1 MLGGLVAALL
11 AACGGGTP
19 GQSQVGGSE
28 TLPPFLQPWAAFPV
42 HASPRPIVLING
54 PILDP
59 LGGFRDGQSKVA
71 YMGGLFDRPRQ
82 LPTGPASSQGYPVIS
97 ADSAVDLLQSPSHS
111 HTPPAAA
118 TSTAATRLTIT
129 SARFGEGTFL
139 TDRGWKSMPA
149 WLFSLAGVDGVVS
162 VLAVAPSAQWLPPG
176 WSPVGHPGRPDIGAR
191 IADDHRTL
199 TLGFTGAKSEKGPCG
214 ESYTLKLTEYAT
226 AVLATVT
233 THHND
238 SGTVDCTLVGYPR
251 SASAVLAAP
260 LGNRVVVEGFGGGV
274 IAATGSP

>member
-11 AACGGGTP
+11 AACGSGTP
-19 GQSQVGGSE
+19 GQSQVGGGE
-28 TLPPFLQPWAAFPV
+28 TVPSFLQPWAAFPI
-42 HASPRPIVLING
+42 HASPRPIVLINS

-59 LGGFRDGQSKVA
+59 PGGFHDGQSKEA
-71 YMGGLFDRPRQ
+71 YLGGLFDRPRQ

-97 ADSAVDLLQSPSHS
+97 AGSAVALLQSPSHS
-111 HTPPAAA
+111 QTPPAA
-118 TSTAATRLTIT
+118 AATRLTIT
-129 SARFGEGTFL
+129 SARFGERTFL

-191 IADDHRTL
+191 IANDHRTV
-199 TLGFTGAKSEKGPCG
+199 TLGFTGAQSEKGPCG
-214 ESYTLKLTEYAT
+214 ESYSLKLTESAT
-226 AVLATVT
+226 AVLVTVT

-238 SGTVDCTLVGYPR
+238 SGTVACTLVGYPR
-251 SASAVLAAP
+251 SASAVLGAP
-260 LGNRVVVEGFGGGV
+260 LGNRVVVEGFDGGV
-274 IAATGSP
+274 ITVTGSP